1 MIDTLKDIEDL
12 EKVIKL
18 LAPGSSN
25 DIQNKQAILKILN
38 NMLDYKLTEF
48 KQFEDTMAPTD
59 FGMSK
64 MNFDS
69 NSEDKFEPVEF
80 NLAKKS

>member
-25 DIQNKQAILKILN
+25 DIKNKQAILKILN
-38 NMLDYKLTEF
+38 SMLDYKLQDF
-48 KQFEDTMAPTD
+48 KLFEDTMAPTD
-59 FGMSK
+59 LGMSK

-69 NSEDKFEPVEF
+69 SSDDKFEPVNF
-80 NLAKKS
+80 TKKS

>member
-25 DIQNKQAILKILN
+25 DIKNKKAILKILN
-38 NMLDYKLTEF
+38 SMLEYK
-48 KQFEDTMAPTD
+48 
-59 FGMSK
+59 
-64 MNFDS
+64 
-69 NSEDKFEPVEF
+69 
-80 NLAKKS
+80 

>member
-38 NMLDYKLTEF
+38 NML
-48 KQFEDTMAPTD
+48 
-59 FGMSK
+59 
-64 MNFDS
+64 
-69 NSEDKFEPVEF
+69 EPVDRVWGTF
-80 NLAKKS
+80 GICSGIFVDTIDIYTPTIRSLPIL

>member
-25 DIQNKQAILKILN
+25 NIKNKKAVLKILN
-38 NMLDYKLTEF
+38 NMLDYKLTELRL
-48 KQFEDTMAPTD
+48 FEEEMAPTD

-69 NSEDKFEPVEF
+69 GNEDKFETVTF
-80 NLAKKS
+80 TKKS